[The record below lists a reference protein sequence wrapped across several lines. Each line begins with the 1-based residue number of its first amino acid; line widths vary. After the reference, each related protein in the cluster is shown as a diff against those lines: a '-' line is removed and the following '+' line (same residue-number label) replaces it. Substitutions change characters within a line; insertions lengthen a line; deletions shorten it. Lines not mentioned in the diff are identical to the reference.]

1 MLALSIAEG
10 FARTHFRF
18 HPACSHASSRPF
30 LSRLFPLHTTAPLAI
45 PLFPLLTQ
53 KQGVAPPKK
62 CRRADI
68 CSLFSPI
75 PPSWISFLQL
85 LAHSFIF
92 RITPIPYPSNTFRTL
107 CRKTGGTPHSGH
119 TNASDGPCL
128 SLRNL
133 FSAFRLSVL
142 CVSAVSPSSLYSP
155 PATSFPC
162 HSPFT
167 SAGTKTSRRPEAAA
181 CSSDASVC
189 GGRRRAL
196 RPATAGL
203 GRRGGRGGR

>member
-18 HPACSHASSRPF
+18 HPACSHASSRPL

-75 PPSWISFLQL
+75 PPSWISFLSITCALFHFPYHTYPLSFQHL
-85 LAHSFIF
+85 PHSFPKNGGYSPLRSYQCF
-92 RITPIPYPSNTFRTL
+92 RRSLSFVKKPLLCVPSQRTL
-107 CRKTGGTPHSGH
+107 RLCGES
-119 TNASDGPCL
+119 
-128 SLRNL
+128 L
-133 FSAFRLSVL
+133 FSLLSTRHFL
-142 CVSAVSPSSLYSP
+142 PL
-155 PATSFPC
+155 
-162 HSPFT
+162 PFT
-167 SAGTKTSRRPEAAA
+167 SLP
-181 CSSDASVC
+181 
-189 GGRRRAL
+189 
-196 RPATAGL
+196 
-203 GRRGGRGGR
+203 